1 VGDYIQLTLNNLK
14 SNHFDHNIDLHAAT
28 GALGS
33 AAINKVK
40 PGESVTVRFKL
51 IKSGIFT
58 YHCAPGG
65 IMIPYHIVQGMTGAI
80 LVLPRDGLTDG
91 HGKKLHYDRAYY
103 IGENDFYIPK
113 DAAGEYKKYDN
124 AVDAMADTLQVM
136 RGLIPTHM
144 GFGGKAFAYT
154 GKNALKAKVGENVL
168 ILHSQANNISS
179 PHLIGGHA
187 DYVWLY
193 GGFTSPPVRDLQ
205 TWFIPAG
212 GAVAAMYKFRYPGL
226 YVYLNHNIIKA
237 VMLGAAAHFK
247 VTGQA
252 SDKNLMHLVTAEK
265 PAMPVESTRV
275 ANVAPTVAVPTRVA
289 NVAPQISTG
298 TSSPDSFKQILA
310 TVEAWREA
318 WSAQDVVSYFSHY
331 AANFQTQP
339 GFPSMEKWKKHKNR
353 AISHSKFIEVRLSS
367 IQVTVGQTGGKATVR
382 FIQHFTND
390 RFNGYNLKF
399 LTMVKENGS
408 WKILRETVK

>member
-1 VGDYIQLTLNNLK
+1 MLKNKYISGILKTVVLSVFAMALGVSAFAGDLRHVTQVLVTPPNLPVHSQIDHGDPVIIDVELTAIEKNWIINDDGDQISGMTYNGSNPGPIIVGHVGDYIQLTLNNLK

-40 PGESVTVRFKL
+40 PGESATVRFKL

-65 IMIPYHIVQGMTGAI
+65 VMIPYHIAQGMTGAI
-80 LVLPRDGLTDG
+80 LVLPRGGLTDD

-113 DAAGEYKKYDN
+113 DADGEYKKYDN
-124 AVDAMADTLQVM
+124 AADAMGDTLDVM

-154 GKNALKAKVGENVL
+154 GKNALHAMTGENVL

-187 DYVWLY
+187 DYVWLD
-193 GGFTSPPVRDLQ
+193 GGFMSPPIRNLQ
-205 TWFIPAG
+205 TWFVPAG
-212 GAVAAMYKFRYPGL
+212 GAVAAIYKFRYPGL

-237 VMLGAAAHFK
+237 IMMGAAAHFL

-252 SDKNLMHLVTAEK
+252 SDPSLMTVVEK
-265 PAMPVESTRV
+265 
-275 ANVAPTVAVPTRVA
+275 
-289 NVAPQISTG
+289 
-298 TSSPDSFKQILA
+298 
-310 TVEAWREA
+310 
-318 WSAQDVVSYFSHY
+318 
-331 AANFQTQP
+331 
-339 GFPSMEKWKKHKNR
+339 
-353 AISHSKFIEVRLSS
+353 
-367 IQVTVGQTGGKATVR
+367 
-382 FIQHFTND
+382 QHA
-390 RFNGYNLKF
+390 L
-399 LTMVKENGS
+399 
-408 WKILRETVK
+408 